1 MKRQEDIERMD
12 LEELEKIASD
22 SSVPVPESLH
32 RRVEDA
38 LTAACAVKSVPGRK
52 AWRFALIPA
61 AVAVAA
67 ALTVGLNY
75 QSASRMPADTFM
87 DPQAAYAE
95 LERTFGYIS
104 NKINAGREMTDAALS
119 QVDKA
124 SRIIDNINKK

>member
-1 MKRQEDIERMD
+1 MKRKEDIERID

-75 QSASRMPADTFM
+75 QSASRMPADTFT

-104 NKINAGREMTDAALS
+104 SKINAGGEMTDAALS

>member
-1 MKRQEDIERMD
+1 MKRKEDIERIG

-75 QSASRMPADTFM
+75 QSASRMPADTFT

-104 NKINAGREMTDAALS
+104 SKINVGREMTDAALS

>member
-1 MKRQEDIERMD
+1 MKRKEDIERID

-61 AVAVAA
+61 AA

-75 QSASRMPADTFM
+75 QSASRMQADTFT

-104 NKINAGREMTDAALS
+104 SKINAGREMTDAALS

>member
-1 MKRQEDIERMD
+1 MKRKEDIERMD

-22 SSVPVPESLH
+22 SSVSVPESLH

-75 QSASRMPADTFM
+75 QSASRMPADTFT

-104 NKINAGREMTDAALS
+104 SKINAGREMTDAALS

>member
-1 MKRQEDIERMD
+1 MKRKEDIERMD
-12 LEELEKIASD
+12 LEELEEIASD

-75 QSASRMPADTFM
+75 QSASRMPADTFT
-87 DPQAAYAE
+87 DPQEAYAE

-104 NKINAGREMTDAALS
+104 SKINAGREMTDAALS

>member
-1 MKRQEDIERMD
+1 MKRKEDIERID

-22 SSVPVPESLH
+22 SSVSVPESLH

-75 QSASRMPADTFM
+75 QSASRMPADTFT

>member
-1 MKRQEDIERMD
+1 MKRKEDIERMD

-22 SSVPVPESLH
+22 SSVPVPEGLH

-75 QSASRMPADTFM
+75 QSASRMPADTFT

-104 NKINAGREMTDAALS
+104 SKINAGREMTDAALS

>member
-1 MKRQEDIERMD
+1 MKRKEDIERID

-52 AWRFALIPA
+52 AWRFALISA

-75 QSASRMPADTFM
+75 QSASRMPADTFT

>member
-1 MKRQEDIERMD
+1 MKHREDIERID
-12 LEELEKIASD
+12 LEELEKIAAD

-75 QSASRMPADTFM
+75 QSASRMPADTFT
-87 DPQAAYAE
+87 DPQASYAE

>member
-1 MKRQEDIERMD
+1 MKRKEDIERMD

-22 SSVPVPESLH
+22 SSVPGPESLH

-75 QSASRMPADTFM
+75 QSASRMPADTFT
-87 DPQAAYAE
+87 DPQEAYAE

-104 NKINAGREMTDAALS
+104 SKINAGREMTDAALS

>member
-1 MKRQEDIERMD
+1 MKRKEDIERMG

-75 QSASRMPADTFM
+75 QSASRMPADTFT
-87 DPQAAYAE
+87 DPQEAYAE

-104 NKINAGREMTDAALS
+104 SKINAGREMTDAALS

>member
-1 MKRQEDIERMD
+1 MKRKEDIERID

-38 LTAACAVKSVPGRK
+38 LTAACAMKSVPGRK

-61 AVAVAA
+61 TVAVAA

-75 QSASRMPADTFM
+75 QSASRMPADTFT

-104 NKINAGREMTDAALS
+104 SKINAGREMTDAALS

>member
-1 MKRQEDIERMD
+1 M
-12 LEELEKIASD
+12 
-22 SSVPVPESLH
+22 PESLH

-67 ALTVGLNY
+67 ALTVGLNS
-75 QSASRMPADTFM
+75 QSAGRMPADTFT
-87 DPQAAYAE
+87 DPQEAYAE

-104 NKINAGREMTDAALS
+104 SKINAGREMTDAALS

>member
-1 MKRQEDIERMD
+1 MKRKEDIERMD

-22 SSVPVPESLH
+22 SSVSVPESLH

-75 QSASRMPADTFM
+75 QSASRMPADTST

-104 NKINAGREMTDAALS
+104 SKINAGREMTDAALS

>member
-1 MKRQEDIERMD
+1 MKRKEDIERID

-75 QSASRMPADTFM
+75 QSASRMPADTFT
-87 DPQAAYAE
+87 DSQEAYAE

>member
-1 MKRQEDIERMD
+1 MKHQEDIERID

-75 QSASRMPADTFM
+75 QSASRMPADTFT

>member
-1 MKRQEDIERMD
+1 MKRREDIERID

-22 SSVPVPESLH
+22 SSVSVPESLH

-75 QSASRMPADTFM
+75 QSASRMPADTFT

-104 NKINAGREMTDAALS
+104 SKINAGREMTDAALS

>member
-1 MKRQEDIERMD
+1 MKRKEDIERMD
-12 LEELEKIASD
+12 LEELEKIAAD

-75 QSASRMPADTFM
+75 QSASRMPADTFT
-87 DPQAAYAE
+87 DPQEAYAE

-104 NKINAGREMTDAALS
+104 SKINAGREMTDAALF
-119 QVDKA
+119 QVDMA

>member
-1 MKRQEDIERMD
+1 MKRKEDIERMD

-22 SSVPVPESLH
+22 SSVSVPESLH

-75 QSASRMPADTFM
+75 QSASRMPADTFT

>member
-1 MKRQEDIERMD
+1 MKRKEDIERMD
-12 LEELEKIASD
+12 LEDLEKIASD

-38 LTAACAVKSVPGRK
+38 LTAACAVKIVPGRK

-75 QSASRMPADTFM
+75 QSASRMPADTFT

>member
-1 MKRQEDIERMD
+1 MKRKEDIERID

-32 RRVEDA
+32 RRVEGA

-75 QSASRMPADTFM
+75 QSASRTPADTFT
-87 DPQAAYAE
+87 DPQEAYAE

-104 NKINAGREMTDAALS
+104 SKINAGREMTDAALS

>member
-1 MKRQEDIERMD
+1 MKHQEDIERMD
-12 LEELEKIASD
+12 LEELEKIASV

-52 AWRFALIPA
+52 VWKFALIPA

-75 QSASRMPADTFM
+75 QSASRMPADTFT

-104 NKINAGREMTDAALS
+104 SKINAGREMTDAALS

>member
-1 MKRQEDIERMD
+1 MKRKEDIERMD

-52 AWRFALIPA
+52 ALRFALIPV

-75 QSASRMPADTFM
+75 QSASRMPADTFT
-87 DPQAAYAE
+87 DPQEAYAE

-104 NKINAGREMTDAALS
+104 SKINAGREMTDAALS

>member
-1 MKRQEDIERMD
+1 MKRQEDIERID
-12 LEELEKIASD
+12 LEELERIASD
-22 SSVPVPESLH
+22 SSVQVPESLH
-32 RRVEDA
+32 RRIEDA
-38 LTAACAVKSVPGRK
+38 ITAACAVKSVPDRK

-67 ALTVGLNY
+67 ALMVGLNY
-75 QSASRMPADTFM
+75 QSASRMPADTFT

-104 NKINAGREMTDAALS
+104 SKINAGREMTDAALS

-124 SRIIDNINKK
+124 SRIIDSINKK

>member
-1 MKRQEDIERMD
+1 MKRKEDIERID
-12 LEELEKIASD
+12 LEELEKIAAD
-22 SSVPVPESLH
+22 SSVPVPGSLH

-75 QSASRMPADTFM
+75 QSASRMPADTFT

>member
-1 MKRQEDIERMD
+1 MKRKEDIERMD

-22 SSVPVPESLH
+22 SSVSVPESLH

-75 QSASRMPADTFM
+75 QSASRMPADTFT
-87 DPQAAYAE
+87 DPQTAYAE

-104 NKINAGREMTDAALS
+104 SKINAGREMTDAALS

>member
-1 MKRQEDIERMD
+1 MKRKEDIERID

-75 QSASRMPADTFM
+75 QSANRMPADTFT

-104 NKINAGREMTDAALS
+104 SKINAGREMTDAALS

>member
-1 MKRQEDIERMD
+1 MKRKEDIERID

-38 LTAACAVKSVPGRK
+38 LTVKSVPGRK

-75 QSASRMPADTFM
+75 QSASRMPADTFT

-104 NKINAGREMTDAALS
+104 SKINAGREMTDAALS

>member
-1 MKRQEDIERMD
+1 MKRKEDIERMD

-75 QSASRMPADTFM
+75 QSASRMPAGTFT
-87 DPQAAYAE
+87 DPQEAYAE

-104 NKINAGREMTDAALS
+104 SKINAGREMTDAALS

>member
-1 MKRQEDIERMD
+1 MKRKEDIERID

-38 LTAACAVKSVPGRK
+38 LTAACAMKSVPGRK

-67 ALTVGLNY
+67 ALTVGINY
-75 QSASRMPADTFM
+75 QSASRMPADTFT
-87 DPQAAYAE
+87 DPQTAYAE

-104 NKINAGREMTDAALS
+104 SKINAGREMTDAALS

>member
-1 MKRQEDIERMD
+1 MKRKEDIERID

-32 RRVEDA
+32 RIVEDA

-75 QSASRMPADTFM
+75 QSASRMPADTFT

-104 NKINAGREMTDAALS
+104 SKINVGREMTDAALS

>member
-1 MKRQEDIERMD
+1 MKRKEDIERIG

-52 AWRFALIPA
+52 AWKFALIPA

-75 QSASRMPADTFM
+75 QSASRMPADTFT
-87 DPQAAYAE
+87 DPQEAYAE

>member
-1 MKRQEDIERMD
+1 MD

-75 QSASRMPADTFM
+75 QSASRMPVDTFT

-104 NKINAGREMTDAALS
+104 SKINAGRDMTDAALS

>member
-1 MKRQEDIERMD
+1 MKRKEDIERMD

-22 SSVPVPESLH
+22 SSVLVPESLH

-75 QSASRMPADTFM
+75 QSASRMPADTFT
-87 DPQAAYAE
+87 DPQEAYAE

-104 NKINAGREMTDAALS
+104 SKINAGREMTDATLS

-124 SRIIDNINKK
+124 SRIIDSINKK

>member
-1 MKRQEDIERMD
+1 MKHREDIERID
-12 LEELEKIASD
+12 LEELEKIAAD

-75 QSASRMPADTFM
+75 QSASRMPADTFT
-87 DPQAAYAE
+87 DLQAAYAE

-104 NKINAGREMTDAALS
+104 SKINAGREMTDAALS

>member
-1 MKRQEDIERMD
+1 MKRKEDIERMD

-75 QSASRMPADTFM
+75 QSASRMPADTFT
-87 DPQAAYAE
+87 DPQGAYAE

-104 NKINAGREMTDAALS
+104 SKINAGREMTDAALS

>member
-1 MKRQEDIERMD
+1 MKRREDIERID

-67 ALTVGLNY
+67 ALMVGLNY
-75 QSASRMPADTFM
+75 QSASRMPADTFT
-87 DPQAAYAE
+87 DSQAAYAE